1 MGSKP
6 DKKQIK
12 SNIKQTQQIDRRLK
26 AALDGGRE
34 ELAQLRRAAD
44 QFLNARIQ
52 ASLEAMDVDMLT
64 QGKQK
69 IRVSYL
75 RSAGVQNM
83 WQLSKMSRQQI
94 EDLDGIGAQG
104 ATAIYDLT
112 KQIVKNAKEKLSVR
126 IQSDSPTKADDALVA
141 ALYCVIVHGQQRQQI
156 KSLYEG
162 HHKPLAKEIAAAQK
176 AASGFSWFFA
186 SAKERETALAAAAA
200 LQERLEGE
208 FGDLSLLEAYDG
220 VAKADVTECYAHFRD
235 HAADYY
241 AALEK
246 YCTQLPV
253 AQDTKAGLPEELVAQ
268 IEATQIDLTGLKATL
283 RSYQDFGV
291 RYAVHQKR
299 TLLGDEMGLGKTIQ
313 AIATMI
319 AMKASGKHHFMVV
332 CPASV
337 LINWCREIQKFSDM
351 EVTKIHGADEE
362 ALLHWRE
369 NGDIAVTTFESISRF
384 ELPEKFKFD
393 YLVVDEAHYV
403 KNPAAQRTVAMQ
415 KLLAKTEGVLY
426 MSGTPLVNRVD
437 EMCFLVSCLQ
447 PQLSARLEQLKLVS
461 TAEQFRSELSGVYL
475 RRVREDVLTELPDLI
490 EKEQWCELGSAEQS
504 IYREAVESGNL
515 MAIRQVSWQVPD
527 LKDSSKAMRLLEIC
541 ENAKEQGR
549 KVIVF
554 SFFRNT
560 LEKVCTLLG
569 DRCSQIISGDIS
581 PAVRQQIVDEFNA
594 AEAGV
599 VLVSQVQAGGT
610 GLNIQAASVV
620 VFCEPQ
626 LTPAIE
632 NQAIARAYRMGQTR
646 DVLVYRLLADETI
659 DERMLE
665 ILSTKQKEFD
675 AFAEDSVI
683 GDLQMQ
689 SDTSWLTKLVQEEQK
704 RIASTA

>member
-1 MGSKP
+1 MSNKP

-12 SNIKQTQQIDRRLK
+12 SNIRQAQQIDSRLK
-26 AALDGGRE
+26 AALDGERE
-34 ELAQLRRAAD
+34 ELAKLRKAAD
-44 QFLNARIQ
+44 QFLSARIQ

-75 RSAGVQNM
+75 RSAGIQNM

-313 AIATMI
+313 AIAEQGVFHI
-319 AMKASGKHHFMVV
+319 
-332 CPASV
+332 
-337 LINWCREIQKFSDM
+337 
-351 EVTKIHGADEE
+351 
-362 ALLHWRE
+362 
-369 NGDIAVTTFESISRF
+369 
-384 ELPEKFKFD
+384 EKCNF
-393 YLVVDEAHYV
+393 
-403 KNPAAQRTVAMQ
+403 RTVDRAIINNHVYSD
-415 KLLAKTEGVLY
+415 KLPFL
-426 MSGTPLVNRVD
+426 PLCLGAVYAPLHKLWDLNFVD
-437 EMCFLVSCLQ
+437 NYHL
-447 PQLSARLEQLKLVS
+447 
-461 TAEQFRSELSGVYL
+461 
-475 RRVREDVLTELPDLI
+475 
-490 EKEQWCELGSAEQS
+490 S
-504 IYREAVESGNL
+504 IYPQPILTIYRYTRYHL
-515 MAIRQVSWQVPD
+515 I
-527 LKDSSKAMRLLEIC
+527 
-541 ENAKEQGR
+541 
-549 KVIVF
+549 
-554 SFFRNT
+554 
-560 LEKVCTLLG
+560 G
-569 DRCSQIISGDIS
+569 DRRYGGIGTIYEPSIGLML
-581 PAVRQQIVDEFNA
+581 
-594 AEAGV
+594 AGV
-599 VLVSQVQAGGT
+599 SSNPLSFHRSIKT
-610 GLNIQAASVV
+610 IK
-620 VFCEPQ
+620 
-626 LTPAIE
+626 
-632 NQAIARAYRMGQTR
+632 AIATR
-646 DVLVYRLLADETI
+646 I
-659 DERMLE
+659 
-665 ILSTKQKEFD
+665 
-675 AFAEDSVI
+675 
-683 GDLQMQ
+683 
-689 SDTSWLTKLVQEEQK
+689 
-704 RIASTA
+704 

>member
-1 MGSKP
+1 MSNKP

-12 SNIKQTQQIDRRLK
+12 SNIRQAQQIDSRLK
-26 AALDGGRE
+26 AALDGERE
-34 ELAQLRRAAD
+34 ELAKLRKAAD
-44 QFLNARIQ
+44 QFLSARIQ

-126 IQSDSPTKADDALVA
+126 IGIDSPTKADDALVA
-141 ALYCVIVHGQQRQQI
+141 ALYCVIVHGQQRQQLQG
-156 KSLYEG
+156 LYDR
-162 HHKPLAKEIAAAQK
+162 HHKPLAKEIATAQT
-176 AASGFSWFFA
+176 ATSGFSWFFA
-186 SAKERETALAAAAA
+186 SAKERDSALTAATA

-208 FGDLSLLEAYDG
+208 FGDLSLLEAYEA
-220 VAKADVTECYAHFRD
+220 VPKADPTECYAHFRE

-426 MSGTPLVNRVD
+426 MSGTP
-437 EMCFLVSCLQ
+437 
-447 PQLSARLEQLKLVS
+447 P
-461 TAEQFRSELSGVYL
+461 G
-475 RRVREDVLTELPDLI
+475 
-490 EKEQWCELGSAEQS
+490 
-504 IYREAVESGNL
+504 ESG
-515 MAIRQVSWQVPD
+515 R
-527 LKDSSKAMRLLEIC
+527 
-541 ENAKEQGR
+541 
-549 KVIVF
+549 
-554 SFFRNT
+554 
-560 LEKVCTLLG
+560 
-569 DRCSQIISGDIS
+569 
-581 PAVRQQIVDEFNA
+581 
-594 AEAGV
+594 
-599 VLVSQVQAGGT
+599 
-610 GLNIQAASVV
+610 
-620 VFCEPQ
+620 
-626 LTPAIE
+626 
-632 NQAIARAYRMGQTR
+632 
-646 DVLVYRLLADETI
+646 
-659 DERMLE
+659 
-665 ILSTKQKEFD
+665 
-675 AFAEDSVI
+675 
-683 GDLQMQ
+683 
-689 SDTSWLTKLVQEEQK
+689 
-704 RIASTA
+704 